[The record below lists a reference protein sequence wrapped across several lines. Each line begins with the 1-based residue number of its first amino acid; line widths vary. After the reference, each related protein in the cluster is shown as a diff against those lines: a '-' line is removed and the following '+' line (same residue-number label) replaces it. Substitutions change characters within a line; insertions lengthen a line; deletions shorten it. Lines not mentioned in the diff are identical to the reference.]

1 MPGSHPGHPDP
12 QGSIEGYFFRL
23 SRLRYPTIAA
33 IRLAVE
39 AINFASAFLLL
50 IGLNNRLCR
59 LTRLCGAHAR
69 AEESAME
76 NEEAGQVIEF
86 TTT

>member
-59 LTRLCGAHAR
+59 LTP
-69 AEESAME
+69 EESAME

-86 TTT
+86 TTM